1 MKKHFLYLP
10 LAILFV
16 LLISNSCRKALKN
29 PDDYL
34 PKAKIVSTEILS
46 DGRVLV
52 RGEIESKGYS
62 DVEYAGFC
70 CGTSGEP
77 NIISRQMIA
86 ELDGNEFVAVY
97 TGFDVDSTYYFR
109 CWATNDQGYKYGNIV
124 SLGNIIAPAVVPAC
138 TLPMNKLDDG
148 AGWGTKN
155 YYSVYVPT
163 NSWQYWEF
171 SANPQSGNSLHFKFG
186 SAITTGIYTTEND
199 FNPSSGKV
207 FVYFGQFSLESGTK
221 VYVNTIG
228 ADTFDITICNA
239 PWKFSAT
246 TTLTLNTRFQCPL

>member
-1 MKKHFLYLP
+1 MKKHFLFF
-10 LAILFV
+10 AVIGLF
-16 LLISNSCRKALKN
+16 LLNNSCKKALKN
-29 PDDYL
+29 VDDYL
-34 PKAKIVSTEILS
+34 PKVSIVSTEIQN

-52 RGEIESKGYS
+52 TGHIDSKGYS
-62 DVEYAGFC
+62 AVEYAGFC
-70 CGTSGEP
+70 CGTNSEP
-77 NIISRQMIA
+77 NILSRQMIA
-86 ELDGNEFVAVY
+86 NIDGSKFTALYEN
-97 TGFDVDSTYYFR
+97 FDVDSTYFFR
-109 CWATNDQGYKYGNIV
+109 CWATNDQGYKYGNEI
-124 SLGNIIAPAVVPAC
+124 SLGQIIAPPVTPAC

-155 YYSVYVPT
+155 YYSVYAPT

-171 SANPQSGNSLHFKFG
+171 SANPQSGNSLNFKFG

-199 FNPSSGKV
+199 YNPSSGKV

-228 ADTFDITICNA
+228 ADTFDITVCNA